1 MRLPIKINKR
11 NFPTWITKI
20 FSTKDDPRLLLSEGF
35 VLSDFESI
43 VASIKI
49 GDTWKSTRKN
59 RHMLSDLMIVKA
71 LKIIN
76 NPNILEIGVSTGSTS
91 LELLDQLCNKIG
103 KYWATDLFFHFY
115 AIQTGDVSYFYHPL
129 NKRCIMRVSDL
140 FLVYEEIKDSFPP
153 FGWLA
158 SNFLTQ
164 APLFNEEIAQK
175 ISFVHP
181 TLLKRSDKD
190 KRVIVCEHDVF
201 QEWTHEKVHL
211 IKVANVLNR
220 YYFKD
225 SMISSEI
232 EKIKNALLPEGYLL
246 IIDNRALEQAS
257 LFVLKPDGK
266 FVVSKDVNGGC
277 EIKDLVCT

>member
-1 MRLPIKINKR
+1 M
-11 NFPTWITKI
+11 
-20 FSTKDDPRLLLSEGF
+20 
-35 VLSDFESI
+35 
-43 VASIKI
+43 
-49 GDTWKSTRKN
+49 
-59 RHMLSDLMIVKA
+59 
-71 LKIIN
+71 
-76 NPNILEIGVSTGSTS
+76 
-91 LELLDQLCNKIG
+91 
-103 KYWATDLFFHFY
+103 
-115 AIQTGDVSYFYHPL
+115 
-129 NKRCIMRVSDL
+129 
-140 FLVYEEIKDSFPP
+140 
-153 FGWLA
+153 
-158 SNFLTQ
+158 
-164 APLFNEEIAQK
+164 
-175 ISFVHP
+175 HP

-225 SMISSEI
+225 SMISSAI